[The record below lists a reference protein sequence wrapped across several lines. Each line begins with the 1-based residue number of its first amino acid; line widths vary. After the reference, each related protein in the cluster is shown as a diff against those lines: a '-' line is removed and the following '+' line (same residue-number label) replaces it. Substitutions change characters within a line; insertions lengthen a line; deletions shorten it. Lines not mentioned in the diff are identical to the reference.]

1 MRAGAWLAVLGLA
14 WAGCQSPSPT
24 AKALESQALT
34 TLGERVFAAFAA
46 RDSILFEPLTPWG
59 LPQPELHRAMRQVDL
74 AEARASLK
82 QLKAIPAASRS
93 PLTQTSIQQLKV
105 FLAAPR
111 KKFPKL
117 ARDLEQRTSQLRA
130 THLNFFRAVTDA
142 NSTLNWSQARG
153 PNVVVR
159 AVTTNTGTPEAAVE
173 VFFSIGQ
180 RNYKLQLNT
189 CIKLPGLGWHVAEGL
204 ALTDLTAEAAAKKIW
219 LEDFPAAQVLA
230 RDQKKQLF
238 VDFTGS
244 DWCLPCIALHRNVLS
259 TRMFLD
265 FAKDRFVLV
274 SVDFPRNKIQPDNLV
289 QVNRILAR
297 TYKVNG
303 FPTVLILD
311 ANGTEVHRTT
321 GYNGA
326 SAADYIKGLKTKR
339 QPKRKGSR

>member
-1 MRAGAWLAVLGLA
+1 MRAGTWLAILGLA
-14 WAGCQSPSPT
+14 WAGCQSTSPT
-24 AKALESQALT
+24 PKALEAQSLT
-34 TLGERVFAAFAA
+34 TLGERVFTAFAA

-59 LPQPELHRAMRQVDL
+59 LPKEDLQRAMRQVDL

-82 QLKAIPAASRS
+82 QFETIPAANRS
-93 PLTQTSIQQLKV
+93 PLTQTSIQQLKA
-105 FLAAPR
+105 FLAAPG
-111 KKFPKL
+111 KNFPQL

-130 THLNFFRAVTDA
+130 AHLNFFRAVTDA
-142 NSTLNWSQARG
+142 NSTLDWSQARG

-159 AVTTNTGTPEAAVE
+159 AVKTDTGAPEAAVE
-173 VFFSIGQ
+173 ILFSIGK

-204 ALTDLTAEAAAKKIW
+204 ALTDLTAEAAAKKMW
-219 LEDFPAAQVLA
+219 MEDFPAAQVLA

-244 DWCLPCIALHRNVLS
+244 DWCPPCIALHRNVLS
-259 TRMFLD
+259 TRTFLD

-289 QVNRILAR
+289 QVNRILSR
-297 TYKVNG
+297 TYRVNG

-311 ANGTEVHRTT
+311 ANGTEIRRTV
-321 GYNGA
+321 GYNGE
-326 SAADYIKGLKTKR
+326 SAADYIKGLKKKP
-339 QPKRKGSR
+339 QP